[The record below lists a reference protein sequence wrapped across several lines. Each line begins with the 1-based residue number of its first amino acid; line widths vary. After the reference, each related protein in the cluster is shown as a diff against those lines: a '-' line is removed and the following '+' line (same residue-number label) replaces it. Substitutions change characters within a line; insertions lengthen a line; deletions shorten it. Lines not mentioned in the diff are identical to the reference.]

1 MLTKCYFIQSGA
13 TAMHNNLG
21 QYIQN
26 LVSASGLSQSEISR
40 EIKIPRQLLCY
51 IIGGKREMSLQVAMK
66 LESFFSLPDGTL
78 MKMQAMQAVKQ
89 RKQHIRN
96 HLCEL
101 LVAKNAFWSFDV
113 KSFDNIPDEELIE
126 KCFTLLDMEDIDLM
140 FEIFSRKRIQQIW
153 REKMAIQGEYMQ
165 MLNTMIA
172 MYYFGIKD
180 PEKYLAR
187 AERQHINNLLKNSTH
202 ETGINS

>member
-1 MLTKCYFIQSGA
+1 MSYSVGE
-13 TAMHNNLG
+13 
-21 QYIQN
+21 YIQN
-26 LVSASGLSQSEISR
+26 LISASGMSQSDIAR

-78 MKMQAMQAVKQ
+78 IKMQAVQAIQQ
-89 RKQHIRN
+89 RKQSIRN
-96 HLCEL
+96 HLCGQ

-113 KSFDNIPDEELIE
+113 KSFEEIPDEELIE
-126 KCFTLLDMEDIDLM
+126 KCFTVLDMDDIDLM
-140 FEIFSRKRIQQIW
+140 FEIFPRKRILQVW
-153 REKMAIQGEYMQ
+153 RERMAIQGEYMQ
-165 MLNTMIA
+165 MLNIMIA
-172 MYYFGIKD
+172 MYYFGIKE

-187 AERQHINNLLKNSTH
+187 VERQHFNNILKNSAY